1 MRKSEIA
8 RKTGETEI
16 TLQLNLDGTG
26 QYQIQTGVGFLD
38 HMLTGFA
45 RHGSFDLAV
54 QCQGDTWVDDHHTV
68 EDVGI
73 ALGKALGEALGD
85 KVGIRRF
92 ASAYVPMDESL
103 EFCALDV
110 SGRPYLVMDAAMPQ
124 PMIGDYD
131 SCLTREF
138 MRAFA
143 MNSGITLH
151 LRSFYGE
158 NAHHITEGLF
168 KALGLALKD
177 AVTVDS
183 DHVTS
188 TKGVLA

>member
-1 MRKSEIA
+1 MRTAELKRETKETKVSVSLCLEGGELSID
-8 RKTGETEI
+8 TGI
-16 TLQLNLDGTG
+16 
-26 QYQIQTGVGFLD
+26 GFFD
-38 HMLTGFA
+38 HMLHALLFYAGF
-45 RHGSFDLAV
+45 GGTV
-54 QCQGDTWVDDHHTV
+54 TCQGDLHVDGHHSV

-73 ALGKALGEALGD
+73 VLGQALKEALGD

-143 MNSGITLH
+143 MNSGVTLH
-151 LRSFYGE
+151 LKSEYGD

-168 KALGLALKD
+168 KALGLSLKD
-177 AVTVDS
+177 AVRVES
-183 DHVTS
+183 DQVTS
-188 TKGVLA
+188 TKGALA